1 MARGL
6 RGLPR
11 CGLWLL
17 LAHHL
22 FMVTACRDPDYGTLI
37 QELCLSRFKENMETI
52 GKTLWCDWGKTIQV
66 CRKQFRAAMAFQLG
80 SASCTL
86 NACPKGSACALPL
99 CSGPTTV

>member
-52 GKTLWCDWGKTIQV
+52 GKTLWCDWGKTIQDLHAHSRSV
-66 CRKQFRAAMAFQLG
+66 LG
-80 SASCTL
+80 LPRCDLVLSRLPPNSHHRISLASASGD
-86 NACPKGSACALPL
+86 A
-99 CSGPTTV
+99 